1 MSDLERVRKR
11 YDETPRE
18 FDDDLT
24 RMSRGDRGCLG
35 DGLAGGGALG
45 AILTGF
51 AAAYGLLPP
60 ILPFVCIL
68 FLVAGFFVGTAA
80 QITDTRRRQKAL
92 TAGPLVACHVLRAE
106 DYLSEKGRRRGRA
119 IVVFSPD
126 PEVRFDGRFLRKTV
140 RRLERSLEQP
150 GAVVAKDSAAGL
162 ARGIDE
168 YGFHRLPE
176 SISEG
181 HEAWI
186 ADVLVD
192 PDRLE
197 GGKLGERQPGL
208 TAIVVT
214 DQAFIEHV

>member
-1 MSDLERVRKR
+1 MSDLERVRER
-11 YDETPRE
+11 YEETPRE

-35 DGLAGGGALG
+35 DALAGGGALS

-80 QITDTRRRQKAL
+80 QITDTRKRQRAL
-92 TAGPLVACHVLRAE
+92 TSGALVACHVLRAE

-119 IVVFSPD
+119 IVVFSPE
-126 PEVRFDGRFLRKTV
+126 EVLRFDGRFLRKTV

-150 GAVVAKDSAAGL
+150 GALVAKDSAAGL
-162 ARGIDE
+162 AKGVDE

-176 SISEG
+176 SVSEG

-197 GGKLGERQPGL
+197 GGRLGERQPAL
-208 TAIVVT
+208 TAIVLT
-214 DQAFIEHV
+214 DQSFIEHV